1 MSWPSPCGPH
11 PAFSVGLDPYQPTCA
26 TAGKCLKV
34 NRKQQN
40 NRYHKRCQNDSFR
53 SCGHLVPVTKPGASL
68 FARWQR
74 VTLLLAAPLASG
86 SFCGCQKERVFAHGF
101 LPRPQHVSMQPL
113 APGDHTTAMLILLGP
128 QSLLG
133 MVLRALLLLSLVI
146 QKWVLG
152 RGIHGDI
159 GIVLHERNSALP
171 NFILN

>member
-74 VTLLLAAPLASG
+74 VTAPGSPLGLWQFLWLLEGACVCPWLSTSTLACKHAAP
-86 SFCGCQKERVFAHGF
+86 CTW
-101 LPRPQHVSMQPL
+101 
-113 APGDHTTAMLILLGP
+113 DHTTAMLILLGP
-128 QSLLG
+128 
-133 MVLRALLLLSLVI
+133 
-146 QKWVLG
+146 
-152 RGIHGDI
+152 
-159 GIVLHERNSALP
+159 
-171 NFILN
+171 

>member
-34 NRKQQN
+34 NQKQQN

-74 VTLLLAAPLASG
+74 VTAPGSPLGLWQFLWLLEGACVCPWLSTSTLACKHAAPCSWGPHHSDANPTWTLESLG
-86 SFCGCQKERVFAHGF
+86 YGVTCS
-101 LPRPQHVSMQPL
+101 
-113 APGDHTTAMLILLGP
+113 APA
-128 QSLLG
+128 
-133 MVLRALLLLSLVI
+133 
-146 QKWVLG
+146 VLG
-152 RGIHGDI
+152 HSEMG
-159 GIVLHERNSALP
+159 SW
-171 NFILN
+171 